1 MRWGALPTWEPWIV
15 CPARR
20 HWWCPMCT
28 PRSGT
33 SPWQNNMIHTSVY
46 FGKVFCL
53 RMLPWPTK
61 GFSVPRTQPS
71 IIWNQLQYF
80 LLRKIPN
87 GIISWSQRS
96 QSGKVI
102 ENFGLYPL
110 FNLVRVRIHSLNCVA
125 AFSLKNSTS
134 VRRNLGK
141 KKQKEYEQSLKK
153 KSMQKTRK
161 YKIVSKVTHR
171 SANLLLFNQML
182 EL

>member
-1 MRWGALPTWEPWIV
+1 MRRGALSTWEPWTV

-28 PRSGT
+28 LHSGT
-33 SPWQNNMIHTSVY
+33 SPWQNKMIFTSVY
-46 FGKVFCL
+46 LGKVFCL

-61 GFSVPRTQPS
+61 GFSVQRTKPS

-96 QSGKVI
+96 RSGKVI
-102 ENFGLYPL
+102 ENVGLYPL
-110 FNLVRVRIHSLNCVA
+110 YNLFQVRIHSLNCVA

-134 VRRNLGK
+134 VRTNLGK

-153 KSMQKTRK
+153 KK
-161 YKIVSKVTHR
+161 YAKDKKVK
-171 SANLLLFNQML
+171 
-182 EL
+182 